1 MLSIIFN
8 AFYIDLFKFYEL
20 DYIFWACQEICD
32 QIIKLQVGLINIL
45 KIFLNSENEPEKKE
59 IKLTKDNEF

>member
-32 QIIKLQVGLINIL
+32 QIIKHIYLFKTNRREHFIR
-45 KIFLNSENEPEKKE
+45 K
-59 IKLTKDNEF
+59 